1 MNMIKKKWLL
11 PLVFIIVLSV
21 ALVGCTSNADDTQ
34 TGDPDAGDK
43 VEDAGED
50 VKDAVD
56 DTAKD
61 VEDDLRDMNYEDIKI
76 KPEEAFDKFMELH
89 PGSKI
94 HQFDLDKELME
105 YQYVIEG
112 YDTEKE
118 YELKMNPVDGKV
130 ISDDSEMLD
139 MDDENIEI
147 TKEHISKIDSLIDKA
162 KKEDA
167 SKSELDE
174 WSISEED
181 GKVVIDIE
189 IGATEYSYDME
200 TEELIEKDM

>member
-1 MNMIKKKWLL
+1 MNKINKKYLL
-11 PLVFIIVLSV
+11 SLVLIIVLSL
-21 ALVGCTSNADDTQ
+21 ALVGCTNDADDTQ
-34 TGDPDAGDK
+34 TGDPNVGDK
-43 VEDAGED
+43 LEDAGENI
-50 VKDAVD
+50 KDAAE

-61 VEDDLRDMNYEDIKI
+61 VEDDLRDINYEDIKI
-76 KPEEAFDKFMELH
+76 RPEEVFDKFMELH
-89 PGSKI
+89 PGAKI
-94 HQFDLDKELME
+94 HQFDLDKELMG
-105 YQYVIEG
+105 YQYVMEG

-118 YELKMNPVDGKV
+118 YEIKMNPVDGKV

-167 SKSELDE
+167 SKFELDE